1 MQFPD
6 RSSRPQVS
14 FKEMVSWNQT
24 NRILKY
30 ASLIYKND
38 AEEQIK
44 YKLIKDWQNVLS
56 ERWMDICIN
65 RTF

>member
-6 RSSRPQVS
+6 RSPRPQVS

-56 ERWMDICIN
+56 ERWMDI
-65 RTF
+65 